1 MISDEDIRQVTE
13 AFVAIANKTGML
25 ERVITDCQGHSL
37 AFRIVGSRFKT
48 GFLVHDGKI
57 RMLSELDK
65 PEVTVTI
72 DKETYWDVI
81 NSENAGLAKARFYLG
96 VYTEESIVF
105 EPPPGTQGGAL
116 QMENVIKVL
125 GAVTEC
131 VMVGE
136 VR

>member
-13 AFVAIANKTGML
+13 AFVVIANKTGML
-25 ERVITDCQGHSL
+25 EDVIADCQGHSL
-37 AFRIVGSRFKT
+37 AFRIIGSRFKT
-48 GFLVHDGKI
+48 GFIVINDGKI

-65 PEVTVTI
+65 PEVTVTM

-125 GAVTEC
+125 SAVSEC
-131 VMVGE
+131 VMGVK
-136 VR
+136 

>member
-1 MISDEDIRQVTE
+1 MIGDEDIRQVTE
-13 AFVAIANKTGML
+13 AFVSIANKTGVL
-25 ERVITDCQGHSL
+25 ESVISDCRGHSL

-48 GFLVHDGKI
+48 GFIVNDGKI

-81 NSENAGLAKARFYLG
+81 NSESSGLARAKFYLG

-105 EPPPGTQGGAL
+105 DPPPGTRGGAL

-125 GAVTEC
+125 SAVSEC
-131 VMVGE
+131 VMGVK
-136 VR
+136 